1 MSKDDVAVE
10 ISSVKRGFMNG
21 GTKKAN
27 RLATLNAFRSC
38 AAGLV
43 LVAWAAFAAAQVRWR
58 MPKGRRLPGRAG
70 FQLPEPAI
78 VIGTRCRESVSTQ
91 TTRAYVER
99 KKKPRRPTDSVRFT
113 LAQLSRFFGPF
124 R

>member
-10 ISSVKRGFMNG
+10 ISSVQRGFMNG

-43 LVAWAAFAAAQVRWR
+43 LAIAYCGEWAHTVSMRGDK
-58 MPKGRRLPGRAG
+58 PK
-70 FQLPEPAI
+70 PE
-78 VIGTRCRESVSTQ
+78 
-91 TTRAYVER
+91 
-99 KKKPRRPTDSVRFT
+99 KKKPKKAVKK
-113 LAQLSRFFGPF
+113 
-124 R
+124 